1 MSPIGRT
8 REGAKAVQSYATSP
22 SDDVG
27 AVYHSIATA
36 DYVSILAVTPE
47 GRWGYVSQ
55 SRPIALDLVAVYLG
69 EVGQDAVSHRAD
81 CEGTVRAI
89 PIVMRHTDAGYR
101 VAGVGLDQSLV
112 D

>member
-1 MSPIGRT
+1 
-8 REGAKAVQSYATSP
+8 
-22 SDDVG
+22 
-27 AVYHSIATA
+27 
-36 DYVSILAVTPE
+36 VTPE